1 MTTSRFKDFGSADI
15 TTEPLSFKLYGEDF
29 NCKTSLQ
36 GKVLLDMVAAA
47 SSEDAA
53 DAANLVTG
61 FFSKALMAESYE
73 RFTALLESDK
83 IVTVEMMGEITS
95 WLVEQY
101 SGRPIAGP
109 TDSLS
114 GQ

>member
-1 MTTSRFKDFGSADI
+1 MTSRFKDFGSADVVA
-15 TTEPLSFKLYGEDF
+15 EPLSFKLYDEDF

-47 SSEDAA
+47 SSDDAG

-61 FFSKALMAESYE
+61 FFAKALTPESYA
-73 RFTALLESDK
+73 RFNILLESDK
-83 IVTVEMMGEITS
+83 IVTVETLGEITS

-101 SGRPIAGP
+101 SGRPVEGP

>member
-1 MTTSRFKDFGSADI
+1 MTSSRFKDFGSADI
-15 TTEPLSFKLYGEDF
+15 VTEPLSFKLYDEEF

-47 SSEDAA
+47 SSEEAGDAA
-53 DAANLVTG
+53 QLVTG
-61 FFSKALMAESYE
+61 FFSKALMPESYE
-73 RFTALLESDK
+73 RFKTLLESDK

-101 SGRPIAGP
+101 SGRPTAGP
-109 TDSLS
+109 ADSLS

>member
-1 MTTSRFKDFGSADI
+1 MTSSRFKDFGSAEVVM
-15 TTEPLSFKLYGEDF
+15 EPLSFKLYDEDF
-29 NCKTSLQ
+29 HCKTSLQ

-47 SSEDAA
+47 TSQDAGDAA
-53 DAANLVTG
+53 QLVSG
-61 FFSKALMAESYE
+61 FFSKALMPESYE
-73 RFTALLESDK
+73 RFKVLLESEK
-83 IVTVEMMGEITS
+83 IVTVELMGEITS

-101 SGRPIAGP
+101 SGRPSEGP

>member
-1 MTTSRFKDFGSADI
+1 MTSSRFKDFGSADI
-15 TTEPLSFKLYGEDF
+15 TTEPLSFKLYDEEF
-29 NCKTSLQ
+29 HCKTSLQ
-36 GKVLLDMVAAA
+36 GKVLLDMVSAAN
-47 SSEDAA
+47 SNDAA
-53 DAANLVTG
+53 DAADLVTG
-61 FFSKALMAESYE
+61 FFSKALKPESYE
-73 RFTALLESDK
+73 RFKALLESDK

-101 SGRPIAGP
+101 SGRPTAGP

>member
-1 MTTSRFKDFGSADI
+1 MTTRFKDFGAADI
-15 TTEPLSFKLYGEDF
+15 VTEPLSFKLYDEEF

-47 SSEDAA
+47 SSDDAG

-61 FFSKALMAESYE
+61 FFAKALMAESYE
-73 RFTALLESDK
+73 RFTVLLESDK
-83 IVTVEMMGEITS
+83 IVTVETLGEITS

-101 SGRPIAGP
+101 SGRPTAGP

>member
-1 MTTSRFKDFGSADI
+1 MTSRFKDFGSTDI
-15 TTEPLSFKLYGEDF
+15 VAEPLSFKLYDEEF
-29 NCKTSLQ
+29 HCKTSLQ

-47 SSEDAA
+47 SSEDAG

-61 FFSKALMAESYE
+61 FFAKALMPESYE
-73 RFTALLESDK
+73 RFNALLESDK
-83 IVTVEMMGEITS
+83 IVTVESLGEITS

-101 SGRPIAGP
+101 SGRPTPGP
-109 TDSLS
+109 MDSLS